1 MTPTLR
7 KLSIALA
14 ISMGL
19 NLFIGGFVVSRLL
32 MRRHHDE
39 TRTHHEHGRHQGHG
53 MGPHPMQGPDMGPH
67 PMQGP
72 IGMLQ
77 DLDDPKLRT
86 YAEKVFGPRREQFER
101 DRKRMG
107 EARAKV
113 AEALSREPPD
123 RAALEAA
130 FGELRSVTTASQAD
144 LHAGLIEL
152 APTLTTE
159 QRQKLI
165 RKWTKG
171 PHGSRRRGSPDA
183 QPPQ

>member
-1 MTPTLR
+1 MTPMLR

-14 ISMGL
+14 ISLGL
-19 NLFIGGFVVSRLL
+19 NLFLGGFLVSRAL
-32 MRRHHDE
+32 MRRHHEQARGHRADGP
-39 TRTHHEHGRHQGHG
+39 HHPHG
-53 MGPHPMQGPDMGPH
+53 MGPHPMLGPL
-67 PMQGP
+67 
-72 IGMLQ
+72 GMLQ
-77 DLDDPKLRT
+77 DLEDPKLHKH
-86 YAEKVFGPRREQFER
+86 AEQVFGARRERFER

-130 FGELRSVTTASQAD
+130 FGELRSVTTTSQAE

-152 APTLTTE
+152 APTMTPE
-159 QRQKLI
+159 QRQHLI

-171 PHGSRRRGSPDA
+171 PHGRRRHAPDA
-183 QPPQ
+183 Q